1 MVAKPLRPDGGA
13 TARPPRLET
22 VLGVV
27 AAVYGHD
34 AVAAALADIR
44 TATPNRLH
52 RFFAAH
58 LAEGGRHISANFD
71 GCVET
76 AADRDYP
83 GWRGRGR
90 LFHFHGSFAAD
101 PSGKSLGAT
110 LAQIQGG
117 FTDPVTAEFLAL
129 FPTEGILVVAGY
141 SGSDFFDVDTAV
153 GAMLPGSLARLRV
166 IWIAHADGP
175 WHHAD
180 PAATAP
186 LSPTGP
192 SLTPPLTGLLQ
203 RAGAQVEMA
212 CGPTGDLV
220 RVIAARWKL
229 PDPGPPASRTAWV
242 PVLSADPDRRRDAT
256 FMLYRELGLHGEI
269 ASMLRA
275 GPPPGVDP
283 QAVWLAHSE
292 LLWEQGRWGTLRR
305 AWRNKKVPPPF
316 SPAVRAERAGAC
328 LWVQGRLVPAY
339 LWLTWHRRHCP
350 DEADRLMLAETRGSC
365 HRAHEPG
372 ARTPPGRTTARFRTD
387 PRARR
392 HQPARRRASL
402 PAPQQ
407 PRQQPAFHNRSS
419 PVQHRGANLKHMVQP
434 RPAI

>member
-1 MVAKPLRPDGGA
+1 MR
-13 TARPPRLET
+13 
-22 VLGVV
+22 
-27 AAVYGHD
+27 
-34 AVAAALADIR
+34 
-44 TATPNRLH
+44 
-52 RFFAAH
+52 
-58 LAEGGRHISANFD
+58 
-71 GCVET
+71 C
-76 AADRDYP
+76 
-83 GWRGRGR
+83 
-90 LFHFHGSFAAD
+90 
-101 PSGKSLGAT
+101 
-110 LAQIQGG
+110 
-117 FTDPVTAEFLAL
+117 
-129 FPTEGILVVAGY
+129 
-141 SGSDFFDVDTAV
+141 SDFFDVDTAV

-166 IWIAHADGP
+166 IWIAHANGP
-175 WHHAD
+175 WHHVD

-192 SLTPPLTGLLQ
+192 SLTLPLTGLLQ

-229 PDPGPPASRTAWV
+229 PDPGAPASRTAWV

-275 GPPPGVDP
+275 GPSPGVDP

-350 DEADRLMLAETRGSC
+350 DEADRLMLAETEGRVIEHMNRVPELHLVARLLASGLIRVLGGTSQRAGVHLYRRRNNLVSSLLSITGHPRSSTEAQTSNTWFTEAGNLTSALNYRHRQYRDTYPPKDARGEYVGDDELARRYRELQKQFESVGAPADAWAA
-365 HRAHEPG
+365 HRLPG
-372 ARTPPGRTTARFRTD
+372 AERVFTTGEIIRGLKAVQYGWWHRFRLLSRYTI
-387 PRARR
+387 
-392 HQPARRRASL
+392 RRAQYRIRNL
-402 PAPQQ
+402 L
-407 PRQQPAFHNRSS
+407 RS
-419 PVQHRGANLKHMVQP
+419 
-434 RPAI
+434 